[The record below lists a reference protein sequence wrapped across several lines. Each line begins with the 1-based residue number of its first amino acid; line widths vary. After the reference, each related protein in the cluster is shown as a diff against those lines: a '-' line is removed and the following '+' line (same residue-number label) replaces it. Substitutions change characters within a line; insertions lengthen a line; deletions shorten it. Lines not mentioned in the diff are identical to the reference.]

1 MSIFLHKDLTH
12 TVKMNLFKK
21 KNDLLIITDD
31 AVLSFKQT
39 RNTHH
44 SVNQTVTSDFYSV
57 LCHN

>member
-44 SVNQTVTSDFYSV
+44 SVS
-57 LCHN
+57 

>member
-44 SVNQTVTSDFYSV
+44 SVN
-57 LCHN
+57 